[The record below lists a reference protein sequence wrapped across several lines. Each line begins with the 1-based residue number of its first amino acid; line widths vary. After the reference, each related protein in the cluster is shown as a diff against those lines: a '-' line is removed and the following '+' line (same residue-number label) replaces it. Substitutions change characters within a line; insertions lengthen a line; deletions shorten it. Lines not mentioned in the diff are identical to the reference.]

1 MSRLLFASSCGLLA
15 LSLSSCSSPK
25 QPEDFSQL
33 TREFVEST
41 LSLSPV
47 TATSVGYHKHGEKA
61 LDLLLDD
68 YSPAGVA
75 LQRKHWT
82 GWKQRLGEL
91 DAAKLDA
98 ESRADLDLMKSQA
111 DLALLELD
119 RIKGWQR
126 NPTVYVELLGNA
138 LFTPYSVE
146 YAPTAE
152 RYRHIIGRLKAA
164 PAFVEAARTN
174 LKSAPPVWKR
184 VAVEENSGT
193 IALINGPLLAGVP
206 AELKSEYEQAA
217 KPAADALTGLNGF
230 IGGLKDEGEEAWRLG
245 EDLYRAKFQL
255 AMGGTRTPDEAL
267 AEAEADLKAVRK
279 RMFELSL
286 PLHKKFY
293 PTHRDPVDLNLIVG
307 EVMEKLA
314 QRHVTRDAYTAE
326 ARKTLEETRAFLAA
340 NAAKL
345 VAPPPRDNLKMIDTP
360 EFMRGIYST
369 GGFNPAPP
377 LEPQLGA
384 FYWLTPIPASWTKER
399 IESKLREYNE
409 YGLRILTI
417 HEAIP
422 GHYVQFEYASMV
434 EPAPRRLLR
443 SIFGSNVYVEG
454 WAVYAT
460 DVMIDAGYLG
470 NSPEMQMTFM
480 KQLLRAIANTILDI
494 RLHTRKMTREE
505 ALDLMV
511 TKTFQEQEEAVAKW
525 QRAQLSACQLPTYY
539 AGYKEWKQL
548 RADVEARQGTQF
560 SASAFHEKALRAGAL
575 PVKAIRT
582 LFGLDAAPAAAK

>member
-1 MSRLLFASSCGLLA
+1 MRRQLLA
-15 LSLSSCSSPK
+15 LAAITLVSCTSTKTPK
-25 QPEDFSQL
+25 DFSGM
-33 TREFVEST
+33 TRDFVEST
-41 LSLSPV
+41 LALAPV
-47 TATSVGYHKHGEKA
+47 TATSVGYHKHGEQA
-61 LDLLLDD
+61 LDTLLDD
-68 YSPAGVA
+68 YSEAGVQR
-75 LQRKHWT
+75 QRKHWT
-82 GWKQRLGEL
+82 DWRTRL
-91 DAAKLDA
+91 DAIDAATLDA
-98 ESRADLDLMKSQA
+98 ESRADLGLMKSQA
-111 DLALLELD
+111 ALALLELD

-146 YAPTAE
+146 YAPAAD
-152 RYRHIIGRLKAA
+152 RYRHIIGRLKAT
-164 PAFVEAARTN
+164 PAFVDAAKAN

-184 VAVEENSGT
+184 VAIEENDGT
-193 IALINGPLLAGVP
+193 IALMNGPLLAGVP
-206 AELKSEYEQAA
+206 AELKAEYEQAA
-217 KPAADALTGLNGF
+217 KPAVGALTGLNGF

-245 EDLYRAKFQL
+245 EELYRAKFQL
-255 AMGGTRTPDEAL
+255 ALGGARSPAVAL
-267 AEAEADLKAVRK
+267 SEAEADLKAVRK

-286 PLHKKFY
+286 PLHKRFY

-307 EVMEKLA
+307 EVMDKLA
-314 QRHVTRDAYTAE
+314 QRHVSREGYTAE

-340 NAAKL
+340 NSAKL
-345 VAPPPRDNLKMIDTP
+345 VAPPPRDNLTMIDTP

-384 FYWLTPIPASWTKER
+384 FYWLTPIPASWPKER

-422 GHYVQFEYASMV
+422 GHYAQFEYASMV

-460 DVMIDAGYLG
+460 DVMLAAGYHG

-494 RLHTRKMTREE
+494 RLHTLGMTREE

-511 TKTFQEQEEAVAKW
+511 SKTFQEKEEAAAKW
-525 QRAQLSACQLPTYY
+525 QRAQLSVCQLPTYY

-548 RADVEARQGTQF
+548 RAEVEARQGTGF

-575 PVKAIRT
+575 PVKSIRT
-582 LFGLDAAPAAAK
+582 LFGLDAAPAPAK